1 MQKTISL
8 ACLIVIFQTVAGQT
22 EAPSKGQYGNMIY
35 TIPNGWKVQKFDDGD
50 ILTAVGLP
58 KGEFMEIWVEPSM
71 NFSGSM
77 EEALQKCYEETTTK
91 LQATRMREVN
101 GGNYSAQAAKTSFR
115 GWDYIRCSAGIKL
128 GGGDYPPEF
137 GLDLFVIKLNGRF
150 EQVSVIKSR
159 NNCGMA
165 TYYPSSRQNYYN
177 MIENF
182 LFSLQFP
189 DWREPGTEAGKERVE
204 GMGDGPAAR
213 EGIVGAWQGISMT
226 VGMTT
231 AGAGLGAELKT
242 RQLIFFSNG
251 QAYFGNDFPAEGLD
265 RLNTRIRA
273 ENNRRD
279 WGTYSFSN
287 GNGLLRL
294 PYADIPLRMTNGRL
308 VVNTNKT
315 DHEFVRIRPVDGA
328 RFEGTY
334 GLGGRN
340 GSGQAAGK
348 TPVIR
353 FTADGQFADDGAM
366 KVLYHEYTDCLNLAK
381 DPGSG
386 TYEVKNFSIVF
397 NYSDGRVIRIAFLG
411 ADYDKGN
418 PSPGTLSLSFYG
430 NVLTRL

>member
-1 MQKTISL
+1 MQKSIRFTF
-8 ACLIVIFQTVAGQT
+8 LIFLFHTVVGQT
-22 EAPSKGQYGNMIY
+22 ESPMKGQYGNMIY

-50 ILTAVGLP
+50 ILTATGLA
-58 KGEFMEIWVEPSM
+58 KGEFVEIWVEASM

-91 LQATRMREVN
+91 LKATRMREVN
-101 GGNYSAQAAKTSFR
+101 GGNYSAQPPKASFQ

-165 TYYPSSRQNYYN
+165 TYYPSSRQDLYN
-177 MIENF
+177 TIENF

-189 DWREPGTEAGKERVE
+189 DWSGPGAEAGKERGQ
-204 GMGDGPAAR
+204 GMDDSDGTAGR
-213 EGIVGAWQGISMT
+213 EGIVGAWQGISMA
-226 VGMTT
+226 VGMTSQ
-231 AGAGLGAELKT
+231 GAGLGAELKT
-242 RQLIFFSNG
+242 RQLIFFPNG
-251 QAYFGNDFPAEGLD
+251 QAYFGNDFPAEGLNG
-265 RLNTRIRA
+265 LNTRIRA

-279 WGTYSFSN
+279 WGTYSYSN

-294 PYADIPLRMTNGRL
+294 PYADIPLRMMNGKL
-308 VVNTNKT
+308 VVNTNKA
-315 DHEFVRIRPVDGA
+315 DHEFIKIKRVDGA

-334 GLGGRN
+334 GLN
-340 GSGQAAGK
+340 QSTGK

-353 FTADGQFADDGAM
+353 FTRDGQFADDGAM

-381 DPGSG
+381 EPGAG
-386 TYEVKNFSIVF
+386 TYAVKDYSIVF

-411 ADYDKGN
+411 IDYDKSN
-418 PSPGTLSLSFYG
+418 PSPGTLMLSFYG
-430 NVLTRL
+430 NVLTRQ